1 MPAELTALQTPLHF
15 KQEDDKVLTQ
25 AKHAGKGKVLIPAES
40 HSNILLRVPSSGEC
54 FLRLYQ
60 TALNLGLYLSSDLSA
75 QLQARFCVQSLFT
88 ECHHPNFRE
97 QLSVGQKNLVENDL
111 EVLGY
116 SKYLKLWTWRGRL
129 FSETSLLSLRALVC
143 DLWEPVTGTIFS
155 LQYRHEKWE
164 TEVCCCFRLHIYLFS
179 PDHLLWFK
187 KNKNKE
193 ITKKRKM
200 KITLVGKIVLLG
212 PQKFSMLPISYI

>member
-143 DLWEPVTGTIFS
+143 DLWEPVTETIFS

-179 PDHLLWFK
+179 PDHLLWLK
-187 KNKNKE
+187 KKKTK
-193 ITKKRKM
+193 TKK
-200 KITLVGKIVLLG
+200 
-212 PQKFSMLPISYI
+212 